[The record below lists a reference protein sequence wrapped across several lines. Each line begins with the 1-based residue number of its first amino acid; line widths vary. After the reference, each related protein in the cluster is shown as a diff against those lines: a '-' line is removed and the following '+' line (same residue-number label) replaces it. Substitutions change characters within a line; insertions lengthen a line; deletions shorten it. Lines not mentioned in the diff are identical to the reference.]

1 MTRVSTDIQYK
12 GTSYK
17 KEDFLVTKNDET
29 MEFGELV
36 VILIQHNAT
45 VYFVFDMHTSEYHNE
60 YHMYSVTKLTAQLL
74 CLNITN
80 LADFYPLKSYI
91 INGHRV
97 IPLKHSIL
105 SQ

>member
-1 MTRVSTDIQYK
+1 MQLGIHRHPVN

-17 KEDFLVTKNDET
+17 KRDFLITKNDES

-45 VYFVFDMHTSEYHNE
+45 VFFVLDMHTSEYHNE

-74 CLNITN
+74 CLNITH
-80 LADFYPLKSYI
+80 LVDFYPFVRSRTSSM
-91 INGHRV
+91 GTESFH
-97 IPLKHSIL
+97 
-105 SQ
+105 